1 MNLNE
6 LKKDELISII
16 QDYQEMV
23 SDIESIM
30 NKEMNT
36 IFTLGIRDRIREVI
50 YKNSGMKDTS
60 LGEFLLNPD
69 WDVIFDPYY
78 GRKAGEVIN
87 ICDPCPPTSNVDT
100 SFPSKKDVK
109 KIVAIKNGINDESN
123 WLGVFELKDGRY
135 LFAGGWCD
143 YTGWDCQGGTSHEVS
158 YTLEDLLQYGLNE
171 SQRKELNL

>member
-6 LKKDELISII
+6 LKKDKLISII
-16 QDYQEMV
+16 QDYQEMI
-23 SDIESIM
+23 SELESYL
-30 NKEMNT
+30 NT
-36 IFTLGIRDRIREVI
+36 HDFTCGVHEIRDII
-50 YKNSGMKDTS
+50 YKKRSSEGPVVELTLDQFISDYN
-60 LGEFLLNPD
+60 
-69 WDVIFDPYY
+69 WDVIFDPHYDT
-78 GRKAGEVIN
+78 KAGTNE
-87 ICDPCPPTSNVDT
+87 CDPCPPTSNVDT

-109 KIVAIKNGINDESN
+109 KIIAIKNGINDESS
-123 WLGVFELKDGRY
+123 WMGVFLLKDGRY